1 MIIDRNFSTTSLTLT
16 PADALELIRQLAD
29 AVNGATRRN
38 GVSSFCS
45 GTTLTEQGQTTQ
57 FPGVLNVVVDAR

>member
-1 MIIDRNFSTTSLTLT
+1 MIVDRNFSTTSLTLS
-16 PADALELIRQLAD
+16 PSDALELIRQLAD

-38 GVSSFCS
+38 GVASFCS
-45 GTTLTEQGQTTQ
+45 SATVTEQGQTQT